1 MKKNAKMRKGDGM
14 TQCKLSD
21 RQRDLLRL
29 IANGLKACPPEH
41 GQWWIRM
48 THDHGHPAWQN
59 VDDSD
64 LMEQLQARTELGDL
78 VMFEKC
84 GFIENPEPGRYF
96 LIEQRI
102 IDAAENE
109 FADPATP
116 RPEQSP
122 SRPHHYRQRRK
133 SRGRKRPHRR
143 KRK

>member
-1 MKKNAKMRKGDGM
+1 M
-14 TQCKLSD
+14 S
-21 RQRDLLRL
+21 
-29 IANGLKACPPEH
+29 
-41 GQWWIRM
+41 
-48 THDHGHPAWQN
+48 HDHGLPAWQN

-109 FADPATP
+109 FAPSATP
-116 RPEQSP
+116 RCARGH
-122 SRPHHYRQRRK
+122 SRPNQSRRRRQ
-133 SRGRKRPHRR
+133 SRDRQRPHRR
-143 KRK
+143 KRR